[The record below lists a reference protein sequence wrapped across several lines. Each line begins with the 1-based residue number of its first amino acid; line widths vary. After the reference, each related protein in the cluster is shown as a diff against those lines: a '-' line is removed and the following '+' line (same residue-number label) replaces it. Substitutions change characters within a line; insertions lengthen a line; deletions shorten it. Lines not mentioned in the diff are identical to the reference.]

1 MYKGL
6 LLPLTS
12 SRGVTQRAY
21 APCNGRRCPSRRDAT
36 QRAYAPCNGRRRAL
50 NAFTDEIP
58 CNAVCPSCSSP
69 LPCMH
74 LQCTGDAAAD
84 LPSTRIH
91 CAADGSSSLL
101 PKPELPHSHTL
112 CSGAEAQVGPPL
124 AHSASRVEPPIQLQR
139 TSRRALASMACYGSH
154 RCHHHRSRLLLF

>member
-36 QRAYAPCNGRRRAL
+36 QRAYAPCNGRCRAL
-50 NAFTDEIP
+50 SAFTDEMP
-58 CNAVCPSCSSP
+58 CNAACPSCPSP

-74 LQCTGDAAAD
+74 LQRTRDAAAE
-84 LPSTRIH
+84 
-91 CAADGSSSLL
+91 DGSSSLL
-101 PKPELPHSHTL
+101 PKSELPHSRTR
-112 CSGAEAQVGPPL
+112 CCAVGPKL
-124 AHSASRVEPPIQLQR
+124 R
-139 TSRRALASMACYGSH
+139 
-154 RCHHHRSRLLLF
+154 